1 MNIQLLIID
10 PQNDFC
16 WPGLQV
22 EDSVRDKMIAAG
34 CDPAIFN
41 PGALFVPGADKD
53 MERLAAMVHRLKNK
67 IDDIHVTLDSHHYID
82 IAHPVFWTNSKGQ
95 HPGDYDFT
103 IITRE
108 DVENGVWR
116 TTNPAFQN
124 RHTMKAAGLDRD
136 GALEYVTAL
145 ETNGR
150 YPLCI
155 WPPHCLISTYGYG
168 TIPVLEK
175 VLHEWE
181 KDFAMVDFV
190 TKGSNFW
197 TEHYSAV
204 QADVPDPEDPGTQ
217 LNMGLIE
224 TLQEADIA
232 LLSGEAKSHCLANTV
247 IDIAN
252 NFGEE
257 NIKKMVLL
265 EDCTSNVPDPP
276 GTTMFTDISNKFVS
290 DMVAR
295 GMQISNSVDFL
306 K

>member
-16 WPGLQV
+16 HP
-22 EDSVRDKMIAAG
+22 D
-34 CDPAIFN
+34 
-41 PGALFVPGADKD
+41 GALYVPGAESD
-53 MERLAAMVHRLKNK
+53 MARLAEMIHRLKDK
-67 IDDIHVTLDSHHYID
+67 LDDIHVTLDSHHFVD
-82 IAHPVFWTNSKGQ
+82 IAHPIFWLDSTGN
-95 HPGDYDFT
+95 HPDPFT
-103 IITRE
+103 IIAKD
-108 DVENGVWR
+108 DVANGNFR
-116 TTNPAFQN
+116 ATNPQFQG
-124 RHTMKAAGLDRD
+124 R
-136 GALEYVTAL
+136 ALEYVGDL
-145 ETNGR
+145 ESNGR

-155 WPPHCLISTYGYG
+155 WPPHCLIGSWGYG
-168 TIPVLEK
+168 VINHFDKNGTPLAPLFDVLTN
-175 VLHEWE
+175 WE
-181 KDFAMVDFV
+181 KDFAMVDYV
-190 TKGSNFW
+190 TKGSNLW

-224 TLQEADIA
+224 TLQEADII

-247 IDIAN
+247 IDIAD

-276 GTTMFTDISNKFVS
+276 GTTLFTDASDKFVA
-290 DMVAR
+290 DMMAR
-295 GMQISNSVDFL
+295 GMQVSTSTEFL